1 MKIAINCHSKA
12 ISIRRDY
19 KIKQNIYKFNF
30 LLKMGYNELD
40 MNFVLNAM
48 TWDLRKN
55 MTSYLPGNV
64 ILHHRICC
72 FFLKGKKD
80 NSHDRL

>member
-19 KIKQNIYKFNF
+19 KITQNIKFNF
-30 LLKMGYNELD
+30 LLKMGYNELTFFS
-40 MNFVLNAM
+40 NFVLNAM
-48 TWDLRKN
+48 TWDLREN

-64 ILHHRICC
+64 ILHLIDDVL
-72 FFLKGKKD
+72 F
-80 NSHDRL
+80 